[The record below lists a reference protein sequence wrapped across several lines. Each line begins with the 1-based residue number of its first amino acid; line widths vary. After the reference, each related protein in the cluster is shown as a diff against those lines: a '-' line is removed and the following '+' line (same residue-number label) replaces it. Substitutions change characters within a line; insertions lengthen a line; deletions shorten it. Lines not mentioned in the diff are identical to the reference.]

1 LQGYTL
7 VVTQAL
13 LSQLNGI
20 KLAISDQCDCVQ
32 AYTLDNLVC
41 CWIQCY
47 SAWKGVATGFM
58 KGLVRIKTR
67 ILRTE
72 TENMQDRKV
81 AVQRIVVEKT
91 LDNLAFKSVLFGD
104 DSLETG

>member
-1 LQGYTL
+1 
-7 VVTQAL
+7 
-13 LSQLNGI
+13 
-20 KLAISDQCDCVQ
+20 
-32 AYTLDNLVC
+32 
-41 CWIQCY
+41 
-47 SAWKGVATGFM
+47 M

-91 LDNLAFKSVLFGD
+91 LDILAFKSVLFGD
-104 DSLETG
+104 DNLETG

>member
-1 LQGYTL
+1 
-7 VVTQAL
+7 
-13 LSQLNGI
+13 
-20 KLAISDQCDCVQ
+20 
-32 AYTLDNLVC
+32 
-41 CWIQCY
+41 
-47 SAWKGVATGFM
+47 M